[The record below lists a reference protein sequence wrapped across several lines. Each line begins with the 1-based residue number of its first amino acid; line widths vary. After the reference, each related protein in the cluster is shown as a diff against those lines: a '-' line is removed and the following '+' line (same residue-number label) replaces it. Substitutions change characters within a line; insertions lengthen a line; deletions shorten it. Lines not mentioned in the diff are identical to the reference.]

1 VRAKKEIDGL
11 RQPSIGLN
19 RNRTEAAGGLASSGL
34 PLHRLKSPQPQG
46 GGAGLRRTIV
56 HSIQTAACRRAG
68 AALVRYFGE
77 WLAQI
82 TVDIGGDHMTEE
94 PENIVLQH
102 LIAIRTRLD
111 AIDARLVDIADD
123 QTVLAQ
129 IVLRIERDMVQVK
142 PLLGQM
148 GTRIALL
155 IREGIP
161 VKPRH
166 T

>member
-1 VRAKKEIDGL
+1 
-11 RQPSIGLN
+11 
-19 RNRTEAAGGLASSGL
+19 
-34 PLHRLKSPQPQG
+34 
-46 GGAGLRRTIV
+46 
-56 HSIQTAACRRAG
+56 
-68 AALVRYFGE
+68 
-77 WLAQI
+77 
-82 TVDIGGDHMTEE
+82 MTDE

-111 AIDARLVDIADD
+111 GIDARLDAMDARLLDIADG

-129 IVLRIERDMVQVK
+129 MVLRIERDMAQVK